1 MAMQE
6 KKTENVLIV
15 DDVVANL
22 VVLTD
27 IIKKAGYIARPV
39 TSVKQAK
46 DAILLDTSDLD
57 IDGVIREM
65 KRIIGEKIAL

>member
-1 MAMQE
+1 MAIQE

-27 IIKKAGYIARPV
+27 IIKKAGYIA
-39 TSVKQAK
+39 
-46 DAILLDTSDLD
+46 LLSLTRRVLEAC
-57 IDGVIREM
+57 IDVLGFEAPERM
-65 KRIIGEKIAL
+65 

>member
-1 MAMQE
+1 MAILE

-46 DAILLDTSDLD
+46 DAILVDTSNMTINEVVTALL
-57 IDGVIREM
+57 
-65 KRIIGEKIAL
+65 RIIKEKIPV